1 MNSFFD
7 SAQRYTSEMVV
18 EIGEMAKELD
28 GSGWAIVSAVLLVCG
43 WFFLKGKKIRSS

>member
-1 MNSFFD
+1 MNSFLN
-7 SAQRYTSEMVV
+7 SAKRYASEMAY

-28 GSGWAIVSAVLLVCG
+28 GSGWAIVSAVLLVFG